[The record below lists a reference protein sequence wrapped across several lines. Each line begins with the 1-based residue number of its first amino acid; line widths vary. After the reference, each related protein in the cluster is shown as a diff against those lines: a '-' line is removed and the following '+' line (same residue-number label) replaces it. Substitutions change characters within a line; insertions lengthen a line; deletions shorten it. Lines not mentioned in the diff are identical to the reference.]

1 MKLDIIDSLDC
12 GIEASSWINKFLG
25 RNDLCLH
32 YSPQDM
38 EKRDAVNAKKM
49 WSHDAKPG
57 DLVMSFLIME
67 VGNLLTYT
75 K

>member
-1 MKLDIIDSLDC
+1 M
-12 GIEASSWINKFLG
+12 IEESEVFLQTLYCYKDRCIG
-25 RNDLCLH
+25 QM
-32 YSPQDM
+32 YISYPQDM

-57 DLVMSFLIME
+57 DLVMSFLILE